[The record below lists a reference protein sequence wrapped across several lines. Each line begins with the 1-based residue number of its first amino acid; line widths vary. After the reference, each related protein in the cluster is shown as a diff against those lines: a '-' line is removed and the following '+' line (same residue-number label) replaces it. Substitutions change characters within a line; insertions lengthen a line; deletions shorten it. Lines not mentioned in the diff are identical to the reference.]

1 MSPVAVM
8 SESHNAGSELSVEM
22 LNNLDPSFVLDL
34 TAAPRKNS
42 SSRKAFRVGEVP
54 DSAPVPKQDE
64 PEQMELGGN
73 PPAADADLFD
83 DVDTVEVKKALED
96 SAEQFERAEIMCF
109 LENERNNL
117 TEERRLYNMWEN
129 IALTVASS
137 VSEAAC
143 SHILDERKRKKFNNR
158 IKTIITST
166 FDDFADSSLDC
177 SDFYQLTQSI
187 QFTELIRNLFFSLN
201 DKKDVGE
208 YFRHIEAYI
217 YKKCPQLNPLEV
229 RSFLNKILDLYKNN
243 LHKMIENSPELNV
256 VFQLLTISH
265 REILGKISE
274 SEDNLLKYFDSL
286 MNAHLQIDDGD
297 IKAYHDICE
306 KECSTIRFTGISGA
320 ESKKAQSIDEFY
332 VENTFSCF
340 NRELENLYGDIAD
353 ALDSISLKEFFK
365 YSNKIVLIGG
375 AGLGKS
381 TTLNYLFCKYEQLYQ
396 LNALK
401 IKIDLKEYAKDIG
414 EDRQDLLW
422 CLATEFYRKIKR
434 TKVNFSDIEKLLAA
448 YLDKGSCLVILDALD
463 EIPTLSVRNKVRD
476 EIGRFCDIYYLNR
489 FIITTREAGYLRN
502 RFDETFLHIRINQF
516 TDEQIQQ
523 YCRNWFKSNYSTKDF
538 DEFWV
543 RFYQE
548 VERARC
554 QNLIR
559 NPIILILALV
569 IFDVE
574 KNLPNRRVEFY
585 RKCID
590 TFLTVREDRKAVF
603 QLTEKA
609 KNILGID
616 LVVPKI
622 AFYRFDHLKNH
633 STYKFSYDELKRAVL
648 YAIEVDDPANWREAI
663 RLYVQYLVERT
674 ELIQEV
680 DEDILDFAH
689 KTFYEY
695 FLAIYFSKEYENEE
709 LVKQLEEW
717 IGDSNYDELARLIIE
732 IVIQNDEP
740 RQHKYLI
747 NYMLDTLQNNALR
760 HSRQDIFDILA
771 DLYHHNM
778 LQPKFHTKYYECILY
793 HPECVYLAGRTS
805 RIGIHTIYTPPKDS
819 PPYDSRILAAM
830 FTKAVNEGQLAGVL
844 SAVYYLNNDFRR
856 HIAENIQED
865 YLVHI
870 TRLFSACFEITR
882 SQNEKAKVKGKK
894 YELELDYFLSHAGI
908 PYTLQYPE
916 VFICVA
922 NLILTVGQHEKIGEL
937 LNYNF
942 EANSKF
948 FKYTSPRILSK
959 LFLVSCAS
967 PEYMLTTLL
976 LIIHCAKKRTNNV
989 FWHIFRWPSRRIDE
1003 KVIINAKYLWDALN
1017 DSETFGRFQETLSE
1031 NGLYDGKY
1039 RSLYEKLYLDYV
1051 NREKQLHQDRVEE
1064 FKAFFVNWDYNK
1076 EISDA

>member
-1 MSPVAVM
+1 MWYI
-8 SESHNAGSELSVEM
+8 VE
-22 LNNLDPSFVLDL
+22 NKKIIRS
-34 TAAPRKNS
+34 
-42 SSRKAFRVGEVP
+42 GEG
-54 DSAPVPKQDE
+54 E
-64 PEQMELGGN
+64 
-73 PPAADADLFD
+73 
-83 DVDTVEVKKALED
+83 
-96 SAEQFERAEIMCF
+96 C
-109 LENERNNL
+109 
-117 TEERRLYNMWEN
+117 NMWGD

-143 SHILDERKRKKFNNR
+143 SRILDERKRQKFNNR
-158 IKTIITST
+158 INAIIAST
-166 FDDFADSSLDC
+166 FDNFADSSLDC
-177 SDFYQLTQSI
+177 GDFYRLTQSI
-187 QFTELIRNLFFSLN
+187 SFAELIRNLFLTVN
-201 DKKDVGE
+201 DKKDLAE
-208 YFRHIEAYI
+208 YVRQIEAYI
-217 YKKCPQLNPLEV
+217 YKECPQLNLLDV
-229 RSFLNKILDLYKNN
+229 RSFLNRILDLYKND
-243 LHKMIENSPELNV
+243 LHRMIESSPELNV
-256 VFQLLTISH
+256 IFQLMTISH

-274 SEDNLLKYFDSL
+274 SEDNLLKYFDAL
-286 MNAHLQIDDGD
+286 ANVHLQIDDDD
-297 IKAYHDICE
+297 IKAYHDLCE
-306 KECSTIRFTGISGA
+306 KEYSTIRFTGISGA

-340 NRELENLYGDIAD
+340 NRELENLYAD
-353 ALDSISLKEFFK
+353 SSDVLTSIKLKDFFE
-365 YSNKIVLIGG
+365 YSNKIVMIGG

-401 IKIDLKEYAKDIG
+401 IKIDLKEYVKDID
-414 EDRQDLLW
+414 EDKRDLLW
-422 CLATEFYRKIKR
+422 CLASEFYKKIKR
-434 TKVNFSDIEKLLAA
+434 TKVDFVGAEKLLAE

-463 EIPTLSVRNKVRD
+463 EIPTQSIRNKVRD

-523 YCRNWFKSNYSTKDF
+523 YSRNWFKSNYTTKDF
-538 DEFWV
+538 DEFWA

-585 RKCID
+585 KKCID

-603 QLTEKA
+603 QLSEKA

-622 AFYRFDHLKNH
+622 AFYRFNHLN
-633 STYKFSYDELKRAVL
+633 SRSNYKFSYKELKNAVL
-648 YAIEVDDPANWREAI
+648 NAIEVDDPVNWSEAV
-663 RLYVQYLVERT
+663 RQYGQYLVERT

-695 FLAIYFSKEYENEE
+695 FLAVYFSKEYENEE
-709 LVKQLEEW
+709 LVGQLKEW

-747 NYMLDTLQNNALR
+747 NYMLDALQKDDLA
-760 HSRQDIFDILA
+760 HSSKQDIFDILA
-771 DLYHHNM
+771 DLYSHNM

-793 HPECVYLAGRTS
+793 HP
-805 RIGIHTIYTPPKDS
+805 IYITRNIQFSKMYMRPIYAQASDS
-819 PPYDSRILAAM
+819 PPYDSQILADM
-830 FTKAVNEGQLAGVL
+830 FIKAVNEGELVNVL
-844 SAVYYLNNDFRR
+844 DAVYFLNNEFKQ
-856 HIAENIQED
+856 HIRENIQKD
-865 YLVHI
+865 YLIHI

-882 SQNEKAKVKGKK
+882 TRNWNEKAKGKK
-894 YELELDYFLSHAGI
+894 YEPELNYFLSPAGI

-916 VFICVA
+916 IFICVMD
-922 NLILTVGQHEKIGEL
+922 LILTVGRDEKVAEL

-942 EANSKF
+942 EANSKL
-948 FKYTSPRILSK
+948 FKYTSIDILYK
-959 LFLVSCAS
+959 LFLASCIS
-967 PEYMLTTLL
+967 PEHVLIALI
-976 LIIHCAKKRTNNV
+976 LIIHCAKERTNMA
-989 FWHIFRWPSRRIDE
+989 FSYIFRRIARRERKNRYED
-1003 KVIINAKYLWDALN
+1003 VFSSAKYLWDSLN
-1017 DSETFGRFQETLSE
+1017 ETETFGQFQDALSE
-1031 NGLYDGKY
+1031 HGLYDEKY
-1039 RSLYEKLYLDYV
+1039 SNLYQKLYRDYV
-1051 NREKQLHQDRVEE
+1051 YREKMLHQDMVID
-1064 FKAFFVNWDYNK
+1064 FQTFFQK
-1076 EISDA
+1076 MGL